1 MSKGILGHR
10 APRMVY
16 ITPYFQPALGLHL
29 EVKLLGRHL
38 EFESLVLQLKFE
50 LKSSFLQL
58 QCLLLDNVGPS
69 RRHICD
75 WRLARGK
82 LGSRRKRDSSAG
94 CK

>member
-58 QCLLLDNVGPS
+58 QHPPVSKVFPS
-69 RRHICD
+69 HRQT
-75 WRLARGK
+75 
-82 LGSRRKRDSSAG
+82 RD
-94 CK
+94 